1 MSDLTIGQL
10 AERVGVRVSAM
21 RFYEAKGLV
30 HPMRN
35 EGGQRRY
42 RRSDIRRISFVLIA
56 QQIGLTIEE
65 IRGKLDA
72 LPEGRNPTKEDWS
85 RMSRGF
91 REELDR
97 RITTLTRLRDN
108 LDGCIGCGCLSLK
121 SCRIYNPGD
130 RAAKAGTGPRYVI
143 GARQEWPGRG

>member
-10 AERVGVRVSAM
+10 AERVGVSVSAM

-72 LPEGRNPTKEDWS
+72 LPEGRNPTREDWS

-130 RAAKAGTGPRYVI
+130 RAGKAGTGARYVI
-143 GARQEWPGRG
+143 GARQEWP

>member
-1 MSDLTIGQL
+1 MGELTIGQL
-10 AERVGVRVSAM
+10 AERVGVSVSAM

-30 HPMRN
+30 HPLRN
-35 EGGQRRY
+35 AGGQRRY

-65 IRGKLDA
+65 IRDKLDE

-91 REELDR
+91 REDLDR
-97 RITTLTRLRDN
+97 RLTTLTRLRDN

-121 SCRIYNPGD
+121 SCKLYNPGD
-130 RAAKAGTGPRYVI
+130 RAGKAGTGPRYVI
-143 GARQEWPGRG
+143 GARQEWPGRD